1 METAQSLEQQLKSLI
16 EKIKRKEDTL
26 SYLQSDRDAGE
37 LPLEYWADAF
47 NELDGL
53 EQQRIKLE
61 SIIEQQKSAAPPL
74 SQSEL
79 PAAGRSRTD
88 TDPSV
93 QTLEQLVITKKELE
107 GLLAVAAESHQPAPE
122 QEAKLKKV
130 NSLIAKNRAERN
142 PRGVQGPA
150 KDHIKILCFD
160 LDETILT
167 SADPSVHAGN
177 ETGLTYVGQSNIA
190 SAGDPDM
197 VDVVVNSKVIGLLE
211 KCTKRDN
218 IKWFIVSRGDNTEKL
233 DVFKQYC
240 ASKGKRVIPDNEQYG
255 INPFENKDKKATVQK
270 IIGTL
275 SAGFKIDGVLFADD
289 DENNVRTVA
298 SLGDIITPINIPQGT
313 WNLAHPDDYMLP
325 ITLLTDA
332 NIGSCEDFIGVSMG
346 ALKNRKKTRRK
357 SDKSKK
363 KKSKKKKS
371 SKSGSTK
378 SKKNKKAKKKK
389 VVRGKKSRTS
399 RK

>member
-1 METAQSLEQQLKSLI
+1 METAQSLEQQLKSLS
-16 EKIKRKEDTL
+16 EKIKRKRKTL
-26 SYLQSDRDAGE
+26 SYLQSDQDAAD
-37 LPLEYWADAF
+37 LPAEYWEAAF
-47 NELDGL
+47 NELAGL
-53 EQQRIKLE
+53 EQQKIELK
-61 SIIEQQKSAAPPL
+61 SSIEQQKSAAPPL

-79 PAAGRSRTD
+79 PAAGRARTD
-88 TDPSV
+88 ADPSV
-93 QTLEQLVITKKELE
+93 QTLEQLVIKKQELE
-107 GLLAVAAESHQPAPE
+107 GLIKMAAESFAAAPE
-122 QEAKLKKV
+122 QEADLKKV
-130 NSLIAKNRAERN
+130 NSLIAKKRAERK

-177 ETGLTYVGQSNIA
+177 QTGLTYVGQVNIA

-197 VDVVVNSKVIGLLE
+197 ADVVVNSKVIGLLE
-211 KCTKRDN
+211 ECTKRDN
-218 IKWFIVSRGDNTEKL
+218 IKWFIVSRGNNTEKL
-233 DVFKQYC
+233 DVFMQYC
-240 ASKGKRVIPDNEQYG
+240 DSKGKRVIPDNEQYG
-255 INPFENKDKKATVQK
+255 INPFNNKDKKATVRK
-270 IIGTL
+270 IIDTL

-298 SLGDIITPINIPQGT
+298 SLGDIITPINIPQAT
-313 WNLAHPDDYMLP
+313 WNLAHPDDYMLG

-332 NIGSCEDFIGVSMG
+332 NIGSCEDFIGVSMA
-346 ALKNRKKTRRK
+346 ALKKRKKTRRK